1 MKIYMKVNITTSF
14 CMVELIVEEAAMA
27 EDNDISDREVANAIN
42 ICFLSLLLLTF
53 LVSFA
58 FYHCCCYCHFYYHL
72 NS

>member
-42 ICFLSLLLLTF
+42 ICFL
-53 LVSFA
+53 
-58 FYHCCCYCHFYYHL
+58 
-72 NS
+72 

>member
-42 ICFLSLLLLTF
+42 ICFLSLLLLSF
-53 LVSFA
+53 LLSFA
-58 FYHCCCYCHFYYHL
+58 FYY
-72 NS
+72 